1 MSTKLVFVSNY
12 FNHHQQPVCDEL
24 YRLLD
29 GSFVFLQTEEM
40 EEERVK
46 MGWKAPERTY
56 VQYAW
61 EDREGAATLL
71 LEAEVILFGGVEDET
86 YELYVAK
93 RLAEGKP
100 VIRYSERL
108 YKEAQWKAISPRG
121 LLRKWKDHT
130 RYRKAP
136 VYMLCAGAYAA
147 DDFRIVHAYPR
158 KMMRYGYFPEKKEY
172 MSVEKLMEG
181 KNPTM
186 ILWAARMID
195 WKHGEL
201 ALEVA
206 SYLKQ
211 KKIPFQME
219 IIGGG
224 PMEEEMKAEAMAR
237 GLTEQVHFPGFCAP
251 EEVRKEMEQSAIY
264 LLTSD
269 RKEGWGAVVNEA
281 MNSGCVVVADHMAGA
296 VPYLIKDGENGCI
309 YRDGDV
315 DELCRSVE
323 ALLLHPEQARK
334 LGEAAYAT
342 IESLWNPHVAA
353 SRLVALRE
361 AVLVG
366 ESAVQALV
374 AEWDD
379 GPCSKTPV
387 IRERKMYAFLK
398 KNSR

>member
-12 FNHHQQPVCDEL
+12 FNHHQQPLCDEL

-46 MGWKAPERTY
+46 MGWKAPERAY

-61 EDREGAATLL
+61 GNRERAATLL
-71 LEAEVILFGGVEDET
+71 LEAEVVLFGGVEDAS
-86 YELYVAK
+86 YEQYVHK
-93 RLAEGKP
+93 RLLAGKP

-108 YKEAQWKAISPRG
+108 YREAQWKAISPRG
-121 LLRKWKDHT
+121 LLQKWKDHT
-130 RYRKAP
+130 RFRKAP
-136 VYMLCAGAYAA
+136 LYLLCSGAYVA
-147 DDFRIVHAYPR
+147 DDFRIIHAYPR
-158 KMMRYGYFPEKKEY
+158 KMMRYGYFPEAKKY
-172 MSVEKLMEG
+172 ASVENLMEG
-181 KNPTM
+181 KEPAS
-186 ILWAARMID
+186 ILWAARMIPL
-195 WKHGEL
+195 KHGEI

-211 KKIPFQME
+211 KGIHFQMKLF
-219 IIGGG
+219 GGG
-224 PMEEEMKAEAMAR
+224 PMEEELKSSVVAR
-237 GLTEQVHFPGFCAP
+237 KLSDQVHFLGFQP
-251 EEVRKEMEQSAIY
+251 TEVVRMEMEKSSIF
-264 LLTSD
+264 LMTSD
-269 RKEGWGAVVNEA
+269 RNEGWGAVVNEA
-281 MNSGCVVVADHMAGA
+281 MNSGCVVVADHMVGA
-296 VPYLIKDGENGCI
+296 TPYLIKDGENGCI

-315 DELCRSVE
+315 DELCRTVE

-342 IESLWNPHVAA
+342 IENLWNPETAA